1 MVSLTVGELVVK
13 QSGILDDA
21 ARLVKP
27 GGRLVYATCS
37 VLPEE
42 NEAIAL
48 AFGAAHADF
57 EPLQAGEL
65 LARLKVEQPAG
76 LCSGG
81 ADGQA
86 YLRLWPHLHQTDGFF
101 AAVWQRK

>member
-1 MVSLTVGELVVK
+1 M
-13 QSGILDDA
+13 
-21 ARLVKP
+21 
-27 GGRLVYATCS
+27 
-37 VLPEE
+37 
-42 NEAIAL
+42 